1 MRIFKMAALLAI
13 LELWALGSI
22 AFAAAAS
29 PDLLNA
35 RKEAEAKGY
44 TFITGHDEILAK
56 AKDEGRL
63 RVLSSLQPGALKE
76 MAKAFMQKYPFID
89 VHAEES
95 TGTEAAQRL
104 LLGLEAGMVR
114 DWDTFNLSA
123 DFYDQLAPHTRKFD
137 ILGMAKHGVLSF
149 PTGMIDPHNRNIIA
163 WGSSVSAIAYNRSLI
178 PLDKVPNKWEDFLKP
193 EFKGRKLLVDIRP
206 TGMVSLVQ
214 AMGEQWVIN
223 YARGL
228 KEQEPIWVRGH
239 SRSLTAMVAGEYG
252 LFQLTNYNSCMR
264 SLQRDP
270 KKSLVCKIIEPVPVR
285 LVGTEAVFSPA
296 PHPYAALLWLEFEA
310 SPEGQKI
317 IDEHDMLTSSMYAP
331 GSAVEELTR
340 GKKVSVNN
348 WDTYSLTSKWI
359 KMIVE
364 AFGFPRA
371 AGTKKK

>member
-35 RKEAEAKGY
+35 KKEAEAKGY
-44 TFITGHDEILAK
+44 TFITAHDEILAK
-56 AKDEGRL
+56 AKDERRL
-63 RVLSSLQPGALKE
+63 RVLSSLQPDALKE

-137 ILGMAKHGVLSF
+137 ILGMAKHGVLSI

-163 WGSSVSAIAYNRSLI
+163 WGSSVSAIAYNRTLI

-264 SLQRDP
+264 
-270 KKSLVCKIIEPVPVR
+270 R

-296 PHPYAALLWLEFEA
+296 PRPYAALLWLEFQA

-340 GKKVSVNN
+340 EKKVSVND
-348 WDTYSLTSKWI
+348 WDTYSLTSKWM
-359 KMIVE
+359 KMIIE

-371 AGTKKK
+371 AGPKKK